1 MISLMVSEFR
11 REIRIWWSYRLNAVL
26 EIIIYALAISV
37 LMVIFRGMAESNG
50 ATYDIHEQ
58 TASIVGVL
66 VWHLCMRTMVQF
78 SNAITEEAET
88 GTLETVIV
96 TAVSPVSVLFARGV
110 AMSTVRGA
118 QTIMMGAAFVFLL
131 QLQFQFSLWAIAV
144 IFVTLAGTFGLGIAF
159 AGFTLIHKQTNNMAN
174 LVATLS
180 IFAAGVLVPIN
191 SLNLVFTILKL
202 ALPITWGT
210 DILRKLLISGQGAG
224 SESLIGDL
232 IGLTIQSIIMI
243 VIGIAVFNLGLRRAR
258 REATLATY

>member
-1 MISLMVSEFR
+1 
-11 REIRIWWSYRLNAVL
+11 
-26 EIIIYALAISV
+26 
-37 LMVIFRGMAESNG
+37 
-50 ATYDIHEQ
+50 
-58 TASIVGVL
+58 
-66 VWHLCMRTMVQF
+66 
-78 SNAITEEAET
+78 
-88 GTLETVIV
+88 
-96 TAVSPVSVLFARGV
+96 
-110 AMSTVRGA
+110 
-118 QTIMMGAAFVFLL
+118 
-131 QLQFQFSLWAIAV
+131 
-144 IFVTLAGTFGLGIAF
+144 
-159 AGFTLIHKQTNNMAN
+159 MAN